1 MNITE
6 LMIKDVRCFKGA
18 QKFAIRPIT
27 FLVGENS
34 TGKSTALGCLQILN
48 NAIHQGEK
56 GLNFNTEPYFMGTFS
71 DIVRRSR
78 PSIRELQIGIGI
90 KDGSKGTTKY
100 CLTLAKKDKG
110 SEPVIQQHQ
119 ILFQNGSK
127 IIIKQKNK
135 YQPERRDNKIR
146 EPLQQGMFFSLA
158 EAEQRD
164 NKIKGRLQEQG
175 KRPIVFESA
184 GSVHYPLLDLLNS
197 VKHEIKSSYPKAK
210 NIGNKLESSIENIG
224 HVNIINSFAPIR
236 SKPKRTYDPFKEE
249 WDPEGDEIPMVLNN
263 ISRSKRQKEA
273 WHRLE
278 KELSKFGKSSGL
290 YKEISVKKLGES
302 TASPFQLQIKVRGP
316 RVNLIDVGYGVSQ
329 ILPVLVRIFLMRST
343 TFLMQQP
350 EVHLHPQAQAEFSS
364 LMIDTYKTMQHNFII
379 ETHSDYIVDRARI
392 EIMKGNIKP
401 EDVSLVFLEP
411 VGNHVKVHNIRF
423 DEQTNML
430 GVPQSYGKFFIKETN
445 ELLGFIE

>member
-6 LMIKDVRCFKGA
+6 LIIKDVRCFAGE

-135 YQPERRDNKIR
+135 YQPERRDNKI
-146 EPLQQGMFFSLA
+146 
-158 EAEQRD
+158 
-164 NKIKGRLQEQG
+164 KGRLQEQG

-224 HVNIINSFAPIR
+224 HVNIISSFAPIR

-278 KELSKFGKSSGL
+278 KELAKFGKSSGL

-364 LMIDTYKTMQHNFII
+364 LMIDTYKKMQHNFII

-392 EIMKGNIKP
+392 EIMKGKIKP
-401 EDVSLVFLEP
+401 EDVSLIFLEP
-411 VGNHVKVHNIRF
+411 VGNHVEARNIKF
-423 DEQTNML
+423 DEKANML
-430 GVPQSYGKFFIKETN
+430 NLPRSYEKFFIKESH
-445 ELLGFIE
+445 ELLGFIK